1 MRELLNPAALF
12 FSANVKGWQTIY
24 AIPFSGAHA
33 NRVLEVLCSHDW
45 ESSESPV
52 GYATNVRNGWPNELV
67 VHFNSHEQ
75 LKLKNV
81 IEFMNAAKIH
91 FLKRLLQP
99 DAAPSSNL
107 LRANSLDMRARTNPS
122 QTGICTYMLPLR

>member
-1 MRELLNPAALF
+1 MLSGCSGHVLHSILWETRELLVTPAALF

-33 NRVLEVLCSHDW
+33 NRVLEDLCSHDW

-81 IEFMNAAKIH
+81 IEFTNAAKIH
-91 FLKRLLQP
+91 FLKRLLQ
-99 DAAPSSNL
+99 
-107 LRANSLDMRARTNPS
+107 T
-122 QTGICTYMLPLR
+122 QPLRVIF